1 MELSPKSMAQAAY
14 EDAVAKMSNDLYS
27 DNEGG
32 GGHHG
37 RGGNVEKSDRGESAE
52 SVNVREETFLNTALT
67 RNSVNVQHDEKA
79 MSSRIEDIWR
89 SSGGTVETKIT
100 ETMETILAE
109 IDGLVGLGLGAFS
122 ALDTTKRQLNQSKE
136 LAENRDREAKR
147 LHSIDEQ
154 SRTTLSNLL
163 RVVESSKEEARDS
176 SRSAQVEARLR
187 QNVNTLRDERDKAIS
202 ENATNRRKLSLQE
215 EELRLTKSKLSRVQ
229 QEKISIE
236 RDSRVAISLARSL
249 DNSNSND
256 ASYYKRKVTEL
267 SDKLQ
272 QAHEELRQLRGK
284 KQRNSY

>member
-1 MELSPKSMAQAAY
+1 MFDVPIIYFGRVEEKRRGRKRRFSVSISLHPNHCRQQKATMELSPKSMAQAAY

-122 ALDTTKRQLNQSKE
+122 ALDTTKRQLNQSRE

-154 SRTTLSNLL
+154 SRTTLS
-163 RVVESSKEEARDS
+163 VS
-176 SRSAQVEARLR
+176 
-187 QNVNTLRDERDKAIS
+187 
-202 ENATNRRKLSLQE
+202 
-215 EELRLTKSKLSRVQ
+215 
-229 QEKISIE
+229 
-236 RDSRVAISLARSL
+236 
-249 DNSNSND
+249 
-256 ASYYKRKVTEL
+256 
-267 SDKLQ
+267 
-272 QAHEELRQLRGK
+272 
-284 KQRNSY
+284 